1 MYAFDIHTTFWTW
14 MDGALKRGDVG
25 CPRYVFKE
33 IVENVRVEDNLAR
46 WVGARKKHNLHIEPN
61 EDVYASLKKVTQYV
75 FKSGR
80 YTMPFALDFMKYADP
95 WIIAYAMGYGGK
107 IVTQESGTQDKA
119 AAVFIPDVCHKFNVD
134 CVKVWDMLRELDVR
148 L

>member
-1 MYAFDIHTTFWTW
+1 MYAFDIHTSFWAW

-46 WVGARKKHNLHIEPN
+46 WMAARKKNHLHIEPN
-61 EDVYASLKKVTQYV
+61 GDVYAALRKVNEHL

-80 YTMPFALDFMKYADP
+80 YKMPFALDFVKFADP
-95 WIIAYAMGYGGK
+95 WIIAFAMGYGGK
-107 IVTQESGTQDKA
+107 IVTQESGTDDKA
-119 AAVFIPDVCHKFNVD
+119 ERVLIPDVCRKFGVE
-134 CVKVWDMLRELDVR
+134 CIKVWDMLRELEVK